1 METALAPTAVCFPE
15 REVGFWTRGAA
26 TYHLPVRGGK
36 LNPWWGTAMGQQ
48 AQFVH
53 HQPLSSWIRRASE
66 GRELVSIKQCDD
78 HYWFA
83 AKQKNTIINRSG
95 WLHQTARAAQ
105 RGHSPVASPGIKS
118 PSSCLTPLL
127 EHDGPACHAPNA
139 TVRRAESLFPTGKLR
154 HHLFQPPATLDFLW
168 RRGIFNATEVQK
180 PSIVASSDTLAGR
193 WQETVIWN
201 DRALGKKSCVSCL
214 C

>member
-15 REVGFWTRGAA
+15 REVGSEREGPQLIICLSGEVNWTLGGARRWVNR
-26 TYHLPVRGGK
+26 H
-36 LNPWWGTAMGQQ
+36 N
-48 AQFVH
+48 
-53 HQPLSSWIRRASE
+53 SSTINHFQVDRRASE